1 MAHRQTRN
9 EVAHADGSPGRRPA
23 AEGSLLPAAACG
35 ADAATASASLE
46 AKHVTKGSEMPRI
59 GREKGDFERFEPW
72 SRAGVHAERLVFP
85 ATKARRNA
93 RTGLL
98 GRLRGPVSESGPK
111 IGVPINLR
119 PWTWEILPH
128 VTETREGS
136 PVTRLLDR
144 IAWVGTLPDARYVLH
159 SERLQRRRES
169 LVAWSLVRF
178 AATVARRPSGPPPW
192 IAADSRSGDA

>member
-59 GREKGDFERFEPW
+59 GREKGDFARFEPW
-72 SRAGVHAERLVFP
+72 SRAGVPAERLVFS
-85 ATKARRNA
+85 ATETRRNA
-93 RTGLL
+93 RAGLL
-98 GRLRGPVSESGPK
+98 GRLGGSVSGAGPK
-111 IGVPINLR
+111 FDVPINLR

-136 PVTRLLDR
+136 RMARLLDR
-144 IAWVGTLPDARYVLH
+144 IAWFGTLPDARYVLH
-159 SERLQRRRES
+159 AERLQRRRES

-178 AATVARRPSGPPPW
+178 AATVARRPSGSPPW
-192 IAADSRSGDA
+192 ISEGSRSGGT